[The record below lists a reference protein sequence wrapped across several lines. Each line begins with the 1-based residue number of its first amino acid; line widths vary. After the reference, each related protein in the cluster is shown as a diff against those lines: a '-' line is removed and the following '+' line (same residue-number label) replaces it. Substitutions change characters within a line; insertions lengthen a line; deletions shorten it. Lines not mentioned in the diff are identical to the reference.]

1 MGPPRTQ
8 SGTYAGMT
16 RSPTEALGV
25 KLFQRT
31 PTGLVLGESGQVL
44 HAHAERV
51 EAEVL
56 ASERELTGADR
67 RVSGPVRLTAGDGMA
82 THVLAPRLAE
92 LQRAHPE
99 LRVELR
105 ADNLAVDLSRR
116 EADVALR
123 LFRPREQSLIARRLA
138 PFTFGVYGGEPYFA
152 RRGRPSGMKDAARHD
167 WLGPESAQD
176 GTPPGQWLRRH
187 IPAARVVLRSSA
199 TTVLMSACAAGQ
211 GLAVF
216 PELLAASDPRL
227 VPVLPRALHKT
238 ASKRNLGGSLTRWK
252 GIPRPS
258 WPPAMRSAQRSRS
271 VLPSSVGCGRR
282 FRRQHLVQLLH
293 GNGENDSV
301 AHRLNEPTRDFQCSR
316 MEERPRRAKLL
327 GGRTAQLH
335 LKRFDLPRL
344 AVNEEDGY
352 KDGRTVEGV
361 GWCRGAEEGR

>member
-1 MGPPRTQ
+1 MLQWDDLRYFLAVHRH
-8 SGTYAGMT
+8 GTHAAAG
-16 RSPTEALGV
+16 RALRVAPTTIGRRLAALEEALGV

-31 PTGLVLGESGQVL
+31 PAGLVLGESGQVL
-44 HAHAERV
+44 RAHAERV

-82 THVLAPRLAE
+82 THLLAPGLAE
-92 LQRAHPE
+92 LQQAHPE

-187 IPAARVVLRSSA
+187 IPASRVVLRSSA

-216 PELLAASDPRL
+216 PELLAACDARL
-227 VPVLPRALHKT
+227 VPVLPRAAL
-238 ASKRNLGGSLTRWK
+238 
-252 GIPRPS
+252 
-258 WPPAMRSAQRSRS
+258 
-271 VLPSSVGCGRR
+271 
-282 FRRQHLVQLLH
+282 
-293 GNGENDSV
+293 
-301 AHRLNEPTRDFQCSR
+301 PTRELWAVTHQ
-316 MEERPRRAKLL
+316 
-327 GGRTAQLH
+327 
-335 LKRFDLPRL
+335 DLRHSARVAAVMDWLVRL
-344 AVNEEDGY
+344 FPAT
-352 KDGRTVEGV
+352 RH
-361 GWCRGAEEGR
+361 A

>member
-1 MGPPRTQ
+1 MLQWDDLRYFLAVHRH
-8 SGTYAGMT
+8 GTHAAAG
-16 RSPTEALGV
+16 RALRVAPTTIGRRLAALEEALGV

-31 PTGLVLGESGQVL
+31 PAGLVLGESGQVL
-44 HAHAERV
+44 RAHAERV

-92 LQRAHPE
+92 LQQAHPE

-138 PFTFGVYGGEPYFA
+138 PFTFRVYGGEPYFA

-199 TTVLMSACAAGQ
+199 TTVLMSACAAGH
-211 GLAVF
+211 GLGVF
-216 PELLAASDPRL
+216 PELLAASDSRL
-227 VPVLPRALHKT
+227 VPVLPRA
-238 ASKRNLGGSLTRWK
+238 
-252 GIPRPS
+252 
-258 WPPAMRSAQRSRS
+258 
-271 VLPSSVGCGRR
+271 VLPTRELWAVTHQDLRHSARVGAVMDW
-282 FRRQHLVQLLH
+282 L
-293 GNGENDSV
+293 
-301 AHRLNEPTRDFQCSR
+301 ARLF
-316 MEERPRRAKLL
+316 
-327 GGRTAQLH
+327 
-335 LKRFDLPRL
+335 L
-344 AVNEEDGY
+344 A
-352 KDGRTVEGV
+352 TP
-361 GWCRGAEEGR
+361 AA

>member
-1 MGPPRTQ
+1 MLQWDDLRYFLAVHRH
-8 SGTYAGMT
+8 GTHAAAG
-16 RSPTEALGV
+16 RSLRVASTTIGRRLAALEEALGV

-44 HAHAERV
+44 RAHAERV

-56 ASERELTGADR
+56 ASERSLTGADK

-92 LQRAHPE
+92 LQLEYPE

-123 LFRPREQSLIARRLA
+123 LFRPREQSLIARRLV
-138 PFTFGVYGGEPYFA
+138 PFPFGAYGGEPYFA

-187 IPAARVVLRSSA
+187 IPNARVVLRSSA
-199 TTVLMSACAAGQ
+199 STVLMSACAAGQ

-216 PELLAASDPRL
+216 PELIAARDPRL
-227 VPVLPRALHKT
+227 VRVLPRAEL
-238 ASKRNLGGSLTRWK
+238 
-252 GIPRPS
+252 
-258 WPPAMRSAQRSRS
+258 
-271 VLPSSVGCGRR
+271 
-282 FRRQHLVQLLH
+282 
-293 GNGENDSV
+293 
-301 AHRLNEPTRDFQCSR
+301 PTRELWAITHQDLRHSARVSAVMDWLVRLF
-316 MEERPRRAKLL
+316 PVRA
-327 GGRTAQLH
+327 G
-335 LKRFDLPRL
+335 
-344 AVNEEDGY
+344 
-352 KDGRTVEGV
+352 
-361 GWCRGAEEGR
+361 

>member
-1 MGPPRTQ
+1 MLQWDDLRYFLAVHRH
-8 SGTYAGMT
+8 GTHAAAG
-16 RSPTEALGV
+16 RSLHVAPTTIGRRLAALEEALGV

-31 PTGLVLGESGQVL
+31 PDGLVLGESGQVL
-44 HAHAERV
+44 RAHAERV

-56 ASERELTGADR
+56 ASERSLTGADR

-92 LQRAHPE
+92 LQLVHPE

-187 IPAARVVLRSSA
+187 IPDARVVLRSSA

-227 VPVLPRALHKT
+227 VPVLPRAAL
-238 ASKRNLGGSLTRWK
+238 
-252 GIPRPS
+252 
-258 WPPAMRSAQRSRS
+258 
-271 VLPSSVGCGRR
+271 
-282 FRRQHLVQLLH
+282 
-293 GNGENDSV
+293 
-301 AHRLNEPTRDFQCSR
+301 PTRELWAVTHQDLRHSARVSAVMDWLVRLF
-316 MEERPRRAKLL
+316 P
-327 GGRTAQLH
+327 LH
-335 LKRFDLPRL
+335 
-344 AVNEEDGY
+344 AG
-352 KDGRTVEGV
+352 
-361 GWCRGAEEGR
+361 

>member
-1 MGPPRTQ
+1 MLQWDDLRYFLAVHRH
-8 SGTYAGMT
+8 GTHAAAG
-16 RSPTEALGV
+16 RSLRVAPTTIGRRLAALEEALGV

-31 PTGLVLGESGQVL
+31 PTGLVLGENGQVL
-44 HAHAERV
+44 RAHAERV

-92 LQRAHPE
+92 LQQAHPE

-123 LFRPREQSLIARRLA
+123 LFRPREQSLITRRLA

-167 WLGPESAQD
+167 WLGPEPTQD

-227 VPVLPRALHKT
+227 VPVLPRAAL
-238 ASKRNLGGSLTRWK
+238 
-252 GIPRPS
+252 
-258 WPPAMRSAQRSRS
+258 
-271 VLPSSVGCGRR
+271 
-282 FRRQHLVQLLH
+282 
-293 GNGENDSV
+293 
-301 AHRLNEPTRDFQCSR
+301 PTRELWAVTHQ
-316 MEERPRRAKLL
+316 
-327 GGRTAQLH
+327 
-335 LKRFDLPRL
+335 DLRHSARVSAVMDWLVRL
-344 AVNEEDGY
+344 FPAHAG
-352 KDGRTVEGV
+352 
-361 GWCRGAEEGR
+361 